1 MASCFVSRINGT
13 LTFRVTTIHTGERC
27 GLLTFNTCSP
37 ECAHVNEGTSAVLS
51 TPPGKP
57 LAVHDKMNRKPGKI
71 PMIIFGIVLVGG
83 IGWAA
88 SQLLGDLFA
97 VQHATSV
104 TAYALLIVAL
114 LIALGF

>member
-1 MASCFVSRINGT
+1 MNEAI
-13 LTFRVTTIHTGERC
+13 IC
-27 GLLTFNTCSP
+27 G
-37 ECAHVNEGTSAVLS
+37 VS

-57 LAVHDKMNRKPGKI
+57 SRCRRQKMNRKQGKI

-97 VQHATSV
+97 AGHSASV
-104 TAYALLIVAL
+104 TAYLSA
-114 LIALGF
+114 GHSPC